1 MSIVI
6 AIISNI
12 FSNINNT
19 ATHTKNNNVISFQNI
34 STAQEIKVH
43 KLFFN
48 NFIAMLFEKRKQ
60 KLI

>member
-6 AIISNI
+6 AIIGNI

-19 ATHTKNNNVISFQNI
+19 ATHTQNNNVISFQNI

-48 NFIAMLFEKRKQ
+48 NFIAMLF
-60 KLI
+60 